1 MFLVI
6 MLKRKRVVKKKIINH
21 KHLAVLHKVV
31 VALVANTTLMAH
43 QPHQPHQLKRN
54 QNTPLMAHQ
63 THQPRQLKKMKQV
76 AVAIHT
82 PLMAHQLHQPH
93 QLKKPHQQQVV
104 ALVAINTPLQAAHQ
118 LHQPHQPQRHQL
130 VVGTL

>member
-1 MFLVI
+1 
-6 MLKRKRVVKKKIINH
+6 
-21 KHLAVLHKVV
+21 
-31 VALVANTTLMAH
+31 
-43 QPHQPHQLKRN
+43 
-54 QNTPLMAHQ
+54 MAHQ

-104 ALVAINTPLQAAHQ
+104 ALVANTTPLQAAHQ